1 MIPGLRG
8 SLLSH
13 DAVAG
18 LVPSLPEEDAR
29 RRARRV
35 LLAWHREVR
44 DVSGPA
50 WSSRAVF
57 DRIAT
62 PVCEA
67 LGFQVVPTGGS
78 SRIVR
83 AILHRQNAARIAL
96 CAFGW
101 GQDDGTVWR
110 ESVRGGID
118 AGLRWCFGV
127 AGHSLRVYDAT
138 RTHSRRY
145 AEFDLDTLATDPSAL
160 AVAWSVLAGEA
171 ALDAAALRSDQHR
184 AAVRD
189 SLQVGVHE
197 AVIELTRAFAASSR
211 RAARSPH
218 LLDES
223 LMVIYRVLFL
233 LFAEARGL
241 VPAWHPVY
249 RESYTIESLRMPVEK
264 LERPLGVWATI
275 QAISRL
281 AHRGCRAGTLRV
293 PPFNGRLFAPSGAPL
308 ADTVPLDDRAVR
320 NALLSLTTRPSRGG
334 RERIAYGDLGVE
346 QLGGVYERVLDYDL
360 TTSEAAGPVLVRG
373 GRRKATGTFYT
384 PRALTEHLV
393 RRTLSPLVDGAS
405 PERIL
410 SLRILDPAMGSG
422 AFLVAACRYLARAYE
437 AALSTEG
444 GITAA
449 DITDAERAGF
459 RRVIAQRCLYGV
471 DLNPMAVQLARLS
484 LWLTTFAGD
493 RPLTFFDH
501 HLRTGNSLVGTTLA
515 AVRRGHPSRNRRPG
529 PLPLFDDAALDDAI
543 AGTVTSYQ
551 TLRDGPEDTLEQV
564 RAKEQRFAELQGDA
578 APIARWKRIADLWCA
593 AWFDPALRH
602 VNRGLFESLLRTGL
616 PALSASVE
624 ASLLERTSAVA
635 SLQRFFHWELEF
647 PDVFHPRE
655 REAPGFDAVIGNP
668 PWEMTRGDAG
678 DERARTHAARAG
690 STLTR
695 FARES
700 GTYRLQGAGHA
711 NLYQMFVERS
721 LALVRDGGRL
731 GLVLPF
737 GIASDHGCSALRR
750 HLLGRTAIDS
760 FTVVENHDR
769 LFPIHRSLKFVALT
783 LTSGGAATTELP
795 IHAGVRSAQQL
806 DQLPESGADPLGVSV
821 PVRLIERLCGEQL
834 AVPELR
840 SPLDVRIASAI
851 AFGVPSCGDPSGWG
865 LRFGRELNATDDRR
879 HFNTSGR
886 GLPVIEGKHI
896 QPFTVNVTASRQ
908 HVRAATVE
916 RLLGRR
922 PFERPRLAYRDV
934 SSATNRLTLIAAVLP
949 PDTITTHTL
958 FCLRTPLDEE
968 AQYFVCGMFNSF
980 VANYLVR
987 LRVTTHVS
995 VSIIERLPLPMPART
1010 SREFQVVSTIAARL
1024 SRSELRPGE
1033 QEELQA
1039 AAARLYGLGHEAF
1052 AHVLSTFP
1060 LVDSALRAAALMKL
1074 SCA

>member
-13 DAVAG
+13 DAVLG
-18 LVPSLPEEDAR
+18 LVATDENDALRAAR
-29 RRARRV
+29 RA
-35 LLAWHREVR
+35 LLSWHREVR

-50 WSSRAVF
+50 WPARTVF
-57 DRIAT
+57 DRIAA

-67 LGFQVVPTGGS
+67 LGFDVVPSGGS
-78 SRIVR
+78 SRTVR
-83 AILHRQNAARIAL
+83 AILYRQNAAQIAL

-101 GQDDGTVWR
+101 GQDEGTVWR
-110 ESVRGGID
+110 ESVRSGID
-118 AGLRWCFGV
+118 AGVRWCFGV
-127 AGHSLRVYDAT
+127 AGHSLRVFDAA
-138 RTHSRRY
+138 RTHSRRF
-145 AEFDLDTLATDPSAL
+145 AEFDLDTLAADSSAFAL
-160 AVAWSVLAGEA
+160 AWSVLPGAA

-223 LMVIYRVLFL
+223 LIVIYRILFL

-249 RESYTIESLRMPVEK
+249 RESYTIESLRAPVER
-264 LERPLGVWATI
+264 LERPPGVWATI

-308 ADTVPLDDRAVR
+308 ADTLPLDDRAAR
-320 NALLSLTTRPSRGG
+320 NALLSLTTRPASGG

-360 TTSEAAGPVLVRG
+360 TTSDAVGPALVRG

-384 PRALTEHLV
+384 PRALTEHVV
-393 RRTLSPLVDGAS
+393 RRTLAPLVDGAS

-437 AALSTEG
+437 AALIEEG
-444 GITAA
+444 GIPAA

-459 RRVIAQRCLYGV
+459 RRTVAQRCLYGV

-515 AVRRGHPSRNRRPG
+515 AARRGHPSRNRRPG
-529 PLPLFDDAALDDAI
+529 PLPLFDHGALDDAM
-543 AGTVTSYQ
+543 AGVVTSYE

-564 RAKEQRFAELQGDA
+564 RAKEQRFAQLQGDA
-578 APIARWKRIADLWCA
+578 APIARWKRVADLWCA
-593 AWFDPALRH
+593 AWFDPALKN
-602 VNRGLFESLLRTGL
+602 VNRGLFESLLQNGV
-616 PALSASVE
+616 PVLSASVE
-624 ASLLERTSAVA
+624 ATLLEGTRKVA

-647 PDVFHPRE
+647 PDVFHPRD
-655 REAPGFDAVIGNP
+655 RAAAGFDAVIGNP
-668 PWEMTRGDAG
+668 PWEMTRGDSG
-678 DERARTHAARAG
+678 DESARASAARAG

-695 FARES
+695 YARES
-700 GTYRLQGAGHA
+700 GTYRLQGTGHA

-731 GLVLPF
+731 GLVLPS
-737 GIASDHGCSALRR
+737 GIATDHGCSTLRR
-750 HLLGRTAIDS
+750 HLLGRNAIDS
-760 FTVVENHDR
+760 CTIVENHER

-783 LTSGGAATTELP
+783 LTSGGTPTAELP
-795 IHAGVRSAQQL
+795 LRAGVRSPQQL
-806 DQLPESGADPLGVSV
+806 DQLPESGPDPQAVSV
-821 PVRLIERLCGEQL
+821 PVRLIERLSGEQL

-840 SPLDVRIASAI
+840 SPLDVQLTSAI
-851 AFGVPSCGDPSGWG
+851 AFGVPACGDASGWG

-896 QPFTVNVTASRQ
+896 QPFTVDVTASQQ
-908 HVRAATVE
+908 HVTAVTVE

-949 PDTITTHTL
+949 PHTITTHTL

-968 AQYFVCGMFNSF
+968 AQHFVCGMFNSF

-987 LRVTTHVS
+987 LRVTTHVT
-995 VSIIERLPLPMPART
+995 VSIIERLPLPMPPRG
-1010 SREFQVVSTIAARL
+1010 SREFRLIASNAALLAAGRGSL
-1024 SRSELRPGE
+1024 A
-1033 QEELQA
+1033 QQAELQA
-1039 AAARLYGLGHEAF
+1039 AAARLYGLDHEAF

-1060 LVDSALRAAALMKL
+1060 LVDEGLRAAALA
-1074 SCA
+1074 SFGCT